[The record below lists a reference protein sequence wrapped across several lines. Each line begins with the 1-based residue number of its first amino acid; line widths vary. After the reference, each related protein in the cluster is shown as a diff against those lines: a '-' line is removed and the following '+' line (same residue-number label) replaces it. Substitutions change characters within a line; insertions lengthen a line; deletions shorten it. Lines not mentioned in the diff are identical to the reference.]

1 VKYLQNKLQDQMN
14 SYEEIIIQNDEKFE
28 EISKK
33 YEISRK
39 AENELRSLL
48 LFQKEDIA
56 GLHEGVK
63 KLTAD
68 LKEKNEQ
75 CSIYHRQNIAKNT
88 EINQLQEA
96 INDLN
101 NQLRDKE
108 KLKAD
113 LLKLKSLNNKLTTYN
128 DDLEKE
134 NEAQNNA
141 VDFLSKEKN
150 SMVNMVRALIYK
162 HTDYVEASLVLSEN
176 DVNENHKKQKNQCPI
191 VGCTGAG
198 HINGKSKRHSV

>member
-75 CSIYHRQNIAKNT
+75 CSIYHRQNIAK
-88 EINQLQEA
+88 
-96 INDLN
+96 
-101 NQLRDKE
+101 K
-108 KLKAD
+108 
-113 LLKLKSLNNKLTTYN
+113 Y
-128 DDLEKE
+128 
-134 NEAQNNA
+134 
-141 VDFLSKEKN
+141 
-150 SMVNMVRALIYK
+150 
-162 HTDYVEASLVLSEN
+162 
-176 DVNENHKKQKNQCPI
+176 
-191 VGCTGAG
+191 
-198 HINGKSKRHSV
+198 